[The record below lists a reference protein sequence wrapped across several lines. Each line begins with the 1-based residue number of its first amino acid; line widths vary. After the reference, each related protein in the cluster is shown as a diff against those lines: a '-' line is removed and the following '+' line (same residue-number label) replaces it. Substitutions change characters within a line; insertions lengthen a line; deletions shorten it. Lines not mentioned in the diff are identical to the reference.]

1 MNGAAPIQ
9 CVNCGIEQP
18 FERIYCAHCGCSLDA
33 AKPLGQT
40 WAGTFLVILLFFVG
54 STAVGFALILLMFS
68 EMEESLFGTMPIG
81 EKIIMVG
88 MWVLAACCGWGIW
101 RLARR

>member
-1 MNGAAPIQ
+1 MMDAAPVQ
-9 CVNCGIEQP
+9 CINCEAEQP

-40 WAGTFLVILLFFVG
+40 WAGTFLVIGLFFG
-54 STAVGFALILLMFS
+54 AAIFGGIGAAVVFWNAFGENAPTLWPGLLMS
-68 EMEESLFGTMPIG
+68 I
-81 EKIIMVG
+81 
-88 MWVLAACCGWGIW
+88 AAAVCIWGIW